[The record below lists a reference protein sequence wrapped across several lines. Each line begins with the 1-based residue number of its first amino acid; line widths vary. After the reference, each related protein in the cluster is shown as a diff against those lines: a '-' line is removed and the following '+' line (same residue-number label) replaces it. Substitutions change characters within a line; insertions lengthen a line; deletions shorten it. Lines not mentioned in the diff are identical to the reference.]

1 MWQTSVAFAS
11 GAFAGGYAF
20 RSLCGGPGCQARLSD
35 CSDTGRIFK
44 LSVVVHSATLSDV
57 EGGGLITNQRPL
69 IGVSVRDRSKE
80 TELGDWSK
88 EKGEWCFK
96 EAITLSVSSGDELC
110 VYVSS
115 FRSYNLVLAAVSL
128 TVTRIG
134 ELSLRVSDILSHLRM
149 EILRERVFMD
159 DPDIV
164 SVEDRGTD
172 GPVYSTPV
180 LPLDVVSGGKRV
192 GCLNLSFETQNIPP
206 SQQKVL
212 AVGCWPQA
220 CAAEQQ
226 ARMGRP
232 SERSNS
238 MGLITALPSN
248 ARAPAEHVDF
258 RTLAPRPI
266 PEHGDRAAVDRDCPG

>member
-1 MWQTSVAFAS
+1 MWQTSIAFAS
-11 GAFAGGYAF
+11 GAFAGGYGF

-35 CSDTGRIFK
+35 CSDTGKIFK

-88 EKGEWCFK
+88 EKSEWCFQ
-96 EAITLSVSSGDELC
+96 EAIVLSVSSGDELC
-110 VYVSS
+110 VYVSCS
-115 FRSYNLVLAAVSL
+115 RSYNLFLAAVSL

-172 GPVYSTPV
+172 SPVYTTPV

-192 GCLNLSFETQNIPP
+192 GCLNLSFETQNRP
-206 SQQKVL
+206 SERSNSM
-212 AVGCWPQA
+212 GCGLQA
-220 CAAEQQ
+220 CAAEER

-238 MGLITALPSN
+238 TGLITALPSN
-248 ARAPAEHVDF
+248 ARALAEHVEF